1 MTHRE
6 EELCGFFQTIVE
18 SYQIRSMSMNKN
30 APKPCCQSLVIIG
43 NCSDLISFVHS
54 DRKDSIAP
62 ADDRRAH
69 LPSVA
74 A

>member
-1 MTHRE
+1 MGNSYRKSSTAEALLTDRE
-6 EELCGFFQTIVE
+6 EESCGFFQTIVE
-18 SYQIRSMSMNKN
+18 S
-30 APKPCCQSLVIIG
+30 
-43 NCSDLISFVHS
+43 FVNS